1 MSTVGP
7 EQKRVAQRAL
17 RLRLRPKWVAI
28 SLVCLVAVGS
38 LIAWRLASTSKSSP
52 DGLSRAQPSAVQL
65 VSMAHWYQHHLAFQ
79 EFSRSTGRFGCVVYP
94 LATRQLPRSWFV
106 AYTQVMCQQ
115 CPPSDLGGLTP
126 VAFDLNGSSVISA
139 RAANAVSDPGFLEEI
154 KMYFPRPLWNEAS
167 DQTISQGDYRLLLAA
182 AYEVAE
188 CS

>member
-1 MSTVGP
+1 
-7 EQKRVAQRAL
+7 
-17 RLRLRPKWVAI
+17 
-28 SLVCLVAVGS
+28 
-38 LIAWRLASTSKSSP
+38 
-52 DGLSRAQPSAVQL
+52 
-65 VSMAHWYQHHLAFQ
+65 
-79 EFSRSTGRFGCVVYP
+79 
-94 LATRQLPRSWFV
+94 
-106 AYTQVMCQQ
+106 
-115 CPPSDLGGLTP
+115 LTP